1 MGSMLTRAI
10 DEAGFS
16 ETRRRILDRHP
27 VSAAELER
35 LRDAD
40 LLVVAALADLVR
52 AQFRGDEVRLIANAS
67 TPRDPALCVFR
78 ADADDGA
85 GATTGAD
92 VLRSIAL
99 TRLEIPTEQ
108 ALAVSLDD
116 LGVELAQ
123 TALVF
128 GADVLFG
135 DLGGKRTLPL
145 IDGPDAR
152 RTELTGLIER
162 SGRRVVFD
170 APARSADL
178 EQRS

>member
-1 MGSMLTRAI
+1 MLTRAI

-16 ETRRRILDRHP
+16 EASSRVLAGETL
-27 VSAAELER
+27 STTELER
-35 LRDAD
+35 LRGAD
-40 LLVVAALADLVR
+40 LLVVAGLADLVR
-52 AQFRGDEVRLIANAS
+52 KQFRGDEVRLIAS
-67 TPRDPALCVFR
+67 SSPRDPALCVFEAA
-78 ADADDGA
+78 ADSGE
-85 GATTGAD
+85 GTGTTGAD

-99 TRLEIPTEQ
+99 TRLQIPADR
-108 ALAVSLDD
+108 ALAVSLDE

-152 RTELTGLIER
+152 RAELTGLIER
-162 SGRRVVFD
+162 SGRRVVFEGV
-170 APARSADL
+170 ARSADL

>member
-1 MGSMLTRAI
+1 MGSMLTRVI

-16 ETRRRILDRHP
+16 ETRERVLAGQALAPD
-27 VSAAELER
+27 ELAR

-40 LLVVAALADLVR
+40 LLVVAGLADLAR
-52 AQFRGDEVRLIANAS
+52 QQARGDQVRLLA
-67 TPRDPALCVFR
+67 TPKPRDAALRVF
-78 ADADDGA
+78 ALSDGER
-85 GATTGAD
+85 TGAD
-92 VLRSIAL
+92 LLRDIAL
-99 TRLEIPTEQ
+99 TRLQTPRDQ
-108 ALAVSLDD
+108 SLAVSLDE

-135 DLGGKRTLPL
+135 DLAGKRTLPL

-162 SGRRVVFD
+162 SGRKVVFE
-170 APARSADL
+170 PTPRGSEMEERS
-178 EQRS
+178 

>member
-16 ETRRRILDRHP
+16 EARQRILAGQA

-35 LRDAD
+35 LREAD
-40 LLVVAALADLVR
+40 LLVVAGLADLAR
-52 AQFRGDEVRLIANAS
+52 EQFRGDEVRLISQANA
-67 TPRDPALCVFR
+67 PRDPALCVFR
-78 ADADDGA
+78 AAGGGEA
-85 GATTGAD
+85 GATGAD
-92 VLRSIAL
+92 VLRNIAL
-99 TRLEIPTEQ
+99 TRLEIATDQ

-162 SGRRVVFD
+162 SGRKVVFD
-170 APARSADL
+170 ALPRSADL